1 MSDFA
6 NPYEE
11 KMKKTLSVLSQDYS
25 AIRAGRANPA
35 ILDRLIVPYYD
46 VPTPVNQMASISVPE
61 ARILSIT
68 PWDRTQLK
76 AIEKAILAS
85 DIGINPQN
93 DGSSLRLVFP
103 PLTEERRKELS
114 KQVQKIGEGSKVAVR
129 SIRRDANDKLKS
141 MKKNSELPEDT
152 IADLEEEMQKL
163 TDRYCKEIDAMAVA
177 KTKEIMEV

>member
-1 MSDFA
+1 MSEFTK
-6 NPYEE
+6 PYEE
-11 KMKKTLSVLSQDYS
+11 KMKKTLSVLSQDYG

-35 ILDRLIVPYYD
+35 ILDKIVVSYYN
-46 VPTPVNQMASISVPE
+46 VPTPINQMAAVAVPD
-61 ARILSIT
+61 ARMLSIT

-93 DGSSLRLVFP
+93 DGSSIRLVFP

-129 SIRRDANDKLKS
+129 SIRRDANDKLKA

-152 IADLEEEMQKL
+152 ISDLEEEMQKL
-163 TDRYCKEIDAMAVA
+163 TDRYCKEVDSMAAA